1 MARKLDEGEMLILE
15 KAARIL
21 TPVLTD
27 DVDGETQYRRM
38 ISDMISGVLVRV
50 APRGEPGIGLTAR
63 AGSGG
68 RGQSHR

>member
-50 APRGEPGIGLTAR
+50 APRGEPG
-63 AGSGG
+63 
-68 RGQSHR
+68 